1 ASRRRDR
8 IPPQIR
14 RGIAAESRRG
24 GRPRQGDA
32 RSRAGK
38 SPVNL
43 KDWIGRT
50 ETVDDIVTAMPYAA
64 LSATLD
70 REPARP
76 KPGTPLPALWHWLYF
91 LPLHRQS
98 EIGPDGNARRGGF
111 LPPVARP
118 RRMWAGS
125 QLQFHRPRRVGDSVT
140 RVSTIQSV
148 DEKSGRS
155 GALVFVKV
163 RHEFRANGEKDVALT
178 ELHDIVYREAA
189 KPADVAPAPRPV
201 PGASA
206 WEKKWVPD
214 EVLLF
219 RYSALTFNGHRIHY
233 DRRYVTQVEGYPGLI
248 VHGPLI
254 ATLLVD
260 LLRWQL
266 PEARVAKFEF
276 RALRPIFDTRPF
288 FVCGQPQTER
298 IGYPVLG
305 VVQQLVELCADGLG
319 EWCHWGATTQDITDT
334 ATVLQIREGL
344 VLIEDD
350 LAAISAAMAELASRH
365 RDTPMIGRSNLQQAV
380 PVTFGYKMAGILSAI
395 ERHRAR
401 LAELRPRVLM
411 GEFAGAAGTLASL
424 GQGGLETQAGLMKE
438 LGLAQPAIAWHTLR
452 DTIAEVGCF
461 LGLVTGTLGKLA
473 LDVKLMMQTEVG
485 EAYEPFAHGRGSS
498 STMPQKRN
506 PISSCYI
513 HACASVVRQQVA
525 ALLDAMLADHE
536 RSTGPWE
543 IEWIALPEAFLLSA
557 GALNQAKA
565 LVAGLEVDAK
575 RMRANLDST
584 KGLVVSE
591 AVMMGLA
598 PYLGRGRAHDLV

>member
-1 ASRRRDR
+1 MPATIVDSAIFGNLFSTEAMRQVWSDENRTRKYLDIEAALAR
-8 IPPQIR
+8 VQARLGIIPAKA
-14 RGIAAESRRG
+14 AAEIVRNCRLERIDLSKL
-24 GRPRQGDA
+24 
-32 RSRAGK
+32 RA
-38 SPVNL
+38 
-43 KDWIGRT
+43 
-50 ETVDDIVTAMPYAA
+50 
-64 LSATLD
+64 
-70 REPARP
+70 
-76 KPGTPLPALWHWLYF
+76 
-91 LPLHRQS
+91 
-98 EIGPDGNARRGGF
+98 
-111 LPPVARP
+111 
-118 RRMWAGS
+118 
-125 QLQFHRPRRVGDSVT
+125 
-140 RVSTIQSV
+140 
-148 DEKSGRS
+148 
-155 GALVFVKV
+155 
-163 RHEFRANGEKDVALT
+163 
-178 ELHDIVYREAA
+178 
-189 KPADVAPAPRPV
+189 
-201 PGASA
+201 
-206 WEKKWVPD
+206 
-214 EVLLF
+214 
-219 RYSALTFNGHRIHY
+219 
-233 DRRYVTQVEGYPGLI
+233 
-248 VHGPLI
+248 
-254 ATLLVD
+254 
-260 LLRWQL
+260 
-266 PEARVAKFEF
+266 
-276 RALRPIFDTRPF
+276 
-288 FVCGQPQTER
+288 QTER

-344 VLIEDD
+344 VLIEND
-350 LAAISAAMAELASRH
+350 LSAISAAMAELASRH

-438 LGLAQPAIAWHTLR
+438 LGLAQPAIAWHTQR

-473 LDVKLMMQTEVG
+473 MDVKLMMQTEVG

-543 IEWIALPEAFLLSA
+543 IEWIALPEAFLLTA

-565 LVAGLEVDAK
+565 VVAGLEVDAK

-598 PYLGRGRAHDLV
+598 PYLGRERAHDLVYDLCREAIRQDRSLLDLLSENAAITKHVDRKKLGELCDPSNYLGLSGVMVDRVLERIRAAPLIKGV